1 MTRVLQVLGRSAGG
15 VARHVAQ
22 ITSGLA
28 NGPDLVIE
36 VAGPEGLPVEIPG
49 LRHHVSI
56 PNGPLRGHR
65 TAIARLREIV
75 REFEPDVVH
84 AHGLRAG
91 IDASL
96 AGGERPL
103 VLSVHNLV
111 RADISGSLKAL
122 FYRRAETL
130 AVRRADRVL
139 APSAEIAKHLGTT
152 IPGSAGKIEVLLLG
166 VGEAPPSQRTRAQVR
181 ADLGVDQGPL
191 AVTAARLH
199 PQKDLP
205 TMLRAIARAPEVR
218 LVVLGE
224 GPLAGELR
232 DLCASLGIE
241 DRVFF
246 VGFRDDVFEVMR
258 AADVFVLSSVWEAV
272 ALAVQEAVLVKLPV
286 VATDVGGIPELITDR
301 HSGRLVPPGDPA
313 ALALAIEEVLAAP
326 EEARSYADAAS
337 EKLQRSFSTESM
349 LARLKVIYKEE
360 GSR

>member
-1 MTRVLQVLGRSAGG
+1 MTRVLEVLGRSAGG

-22 ITSGLA
+22 LTSGLA
-28 NGPDLVIE
+28 ADPDLVIE
-36 VAGPEGLPVEIPG
+36 VAGPEGLPVEVPG

-65 TAIARLREIV
+65 AAIARLREIV

-96 AGGERPL
+96 AAGKKPL

-111 RADISGSLKAL
+111 RADISGPFKAWL
-122 FYRRAETL
+122 YRRAETV
-130 AVRRADRVL
+130 AVRRAGRVL
-139 APSAEIAKHLGTT
+139 APSAEIAEHLGAT
-152 IPGSAGKIEVLLLG
+152 IPGSAAKIEVLLLG

-181 ADLGVDQGPL
+181 ADLGVGEGPL

-205 TMLRAIARAPEVR
+205 TMLRAIAHVPDVP
-218 LVVLGE
+218 LVILGE
-224 GPLAGELR
+224 GPSEGELR
-232 DLCASLGIE
+232 NLCASLGIE
-241 DRVFF
+241 DRVSF
-246 VGFRDDVFEVMR
+246 VGFRDDVFEILR

-313 ALALAIEEVLAAP
+313 ALALAIKEVLDAP
-326 EEARSYADAAS
+326 EVAHAYAEAAY
-337 EKLQRSFSTESM
+337 EKLRLSFSTESM
-349 LARLKVIYKEE
+349 LARLKAIYKED